1 MCWPWT
7 VSLHELLAFRDDSI
21 KEKLYLTSLK
31 LFGKMNFQISIMLY
45 LIHKKTKENQWDIEH
60 E

>member
-7 VSLHELLAFRDDSI
+7 ISLHELLAFCDDDSI
-21 KEKLYLTSLK
+21 EEELYLTSLK

-45 LIHKKTKENQWDIEH
+45 LIHKKTKEEG
-60 E
+60 